1 MVDRDEDEHDK
12 PSHDLTMLELDV
24 ESTFIKV

>member
-12 PSHDLTMLELDV
+12 PPHDLTMLELDV
-24 ESTFIKV
+24 KSTFIKV